1 MFSTGENSGHKKA
14 LEKAPIGKAAGVDA
28 IKSEM
33 LKIDMETSTNLLF
46 ELWAA
51 CGRAENF
58 LKHGSGHY

>member
-1 MFSTGENSGHKKA
+1 MGLFDKRWK
-14 LEKAPIGKAAGVDA
+14 KAPIGKAAGVDA

-51 CGRAENF
+51 CGRCGKTSSSMAQ
-58 LKHGSGHY
+58 GTTSTIA